1 VTAIPT
7 NPLLTSDA
15 RLNNLDAP
23 ISSRSTLTAQDI
35 PEGLTASEVWSAQ
48 SRTLTQTTGLTSEQ
62 AAQLAA
68 LPTLGEIEGTTVLAK
83 AADLSGLATSAQVT
97 GLATQASV
105 DALAD
110 DVPTA
115 SETAAAVLGASV
127 EVGATV
133 AQSLRLAN
141 AVLAGK
147 VSGAQ
152 TGVETFRDLADTTDV
167 IVSTNDEAGNRTS
180 VTKNLG

>member
-1 VTAIPT
+1 
-7 NPLLTSDA
+7 
-15 RLNNLDAP
+15 
-23 ISSRSTLTAQDI
+23 
-35 PEGLTASEVWSAQ
+35 VWSAQ

-68 LPTLGEIEGTTVLAK
+68 LPTLGDIEGTTVLAK

-115 SETAAAVLGASV
+115 SETADAVWSK
-127 EVGATV
+127 
-133 AQSLRLAN
+133 
-141 AVLAGK
+141 VLP
-147 VSGAQ
+147 
-152 TGVETFRDLADTTDV
+152 
-167 IVSTNDEAGNRTS
+167 
-180 VTKNLG
+180 